1 MNREIR
7 SAASAGTQG
16 DDPLVV
22 FYDGSCPLC
31 RREINHYMG
40 LNALKTID
48 WQDISAENH
57 TLSPFG
63 ISREQAMQRFHVI
76 DERGTKVSGAR
87 AFLTL
92 WRHLPGYRYLT
103 RLVEYLHLT
112 PVLEVVYRRF
122 AHYRYR
128 RSCRGRGKEQD
139 QCLRQQP

>member
-1 MNREIR
+1 MNRDIR

-16 DDPLVV
+16 DDLLVV

-48 WQDISAENH
+48 WQDISAESH

-63 ISREQAMQRFHVI
+63 ISREQAMKRFHVI
-76 DERGTKVSGAR
+76 DERGTKVSGVR

-92 WRHLPGYRYLT
+92 WRHLPGYRHLA

-122 AHYRYR
+122 ARYRYR
-128 RSCRGRGKEQD
+128 RSCQGRGQG
-139 QCLRQQP
+139 QNPCPRQ